1 MHKRVRGVNSCP
13 WLNSDI
19 KRDIR
24 EYDYFVMKAREIRLF
39 ENWAKY
45 RYFRNRVAG
54 KIKKAKEAYNR
65 RVIIL
70 YFKRRLKGN
79 DFVSPC
85 AKMRYRKD
93 Y

>member
-1 MHKRVRGVNSCP
+1 M
-13 WLNSDI
+13 
-19 KRDIR
+19 R
-24 EYDYFVMKAREIRLF
+24 ERDYFPIKARKTRLT

-45 RYFRNRVAG
+45 RYFRNRVTG

-85 AKMRYRKD
+85 AKMRYRKV